1 MKLDLSVRVMVFLV
15 AGLVIMLGQAVYS
28 YYNLQ
33 AFQSSYINAV
43 QDTTRSAGLFLRDD
57 IENVMALGIP
67 LQNIARLEQ
76 ALAQSLNDL
85 PEVAF
90 IEIVGPAQDVLFVA
104 DSTQARQVER
114 GTEVSRLLSSEH
126 AFELAALGLSPTD
139 TDITIPLRH
148 NDTVQGFLHIHLS
161 GQVIQAESRQ
171 ILWDMLT
178 VMLTSLLLTF
188 EFLAFFVVY
197 YISHPLK
204 QLRNHITV
212 NVTQFQPVRTE
223 DYSALG
229 RIGALAD
236 TYNRII
242 AKSSTTFCTALGYQQ
257 TLHQVRPELETTLQH
272 QTQQIDA
279 FKQRLQAAYNSTGIT
294 AQIHTGLE
302 LFKSRLHRLHQQLAD
317 TSRPVQ
323 PATALP
329 TQESVSATPTA
340 LIRPLIF
347 LFIMADG
354 LSLSFFPLYVDSLY
368 EPVLGLSRELVI
380 SLPLSAFMLIM
391 AISLPLSGVMTDS
404 FGWRRPL
411 LIGLILNAAGHALTA
426 MAQDITQLIAF
437 RALVAVGFGMV
448 FICCQRFIIDNT
460 DQRSRAMGM
469 AGFLA
474 AFFSGDICGTV
485 IGAMLAERIGYG
497 DVFYVSAVF
506 TVLTLI
512 FTVLVFRGDFKP
524 REGQANTEAPARF
537 KTAQMFTVFRDRE
550 FSALVL
556 LQAIPAKLVLVGFL
570 FFFTPLYL
578 NSIDALQSNI
588 GRIIMTYSICLI
600 FIGPSVSYLLPQ
612 AWLRRYLVM
621 VGGFITAA
629 ALVSFLFFE
638 GIIPVLI
645 MVILLGIA
653 HSFSVSSQA
662 ALVTDTP
669 IVSQMGPGAGMGV
682 FRFWERIGNVIGPL
696 LMAVL
701 IAQLG
706 YQYSV
711 VALGIITL
719 ICTVLYWILT
729 VDARRARPAPDRPR
743 E

>member
-1 MKLDLSVRVMVFLV
+1 MKLDLSLRVMVFLV

-33 AFQSSYINAV
+33 AFQSSYIQAL
-43 QDTTRSAGLFLRDD
+43 QDKTRSAGLFLRDD
-57 IENVMALGIP
+57 IERILALGIP
-67 LQNIARLEQ
+67 LQNIARLEH

-90 IEIVGPAQDVLFVA
+90 IEIVGPAQDILFVA
-104 DSTQARQVER
+104 DPTQARHVER

-126 AFELAALGLSPTD
+126 AFELAELGLAPTD
-139 TDITIPLRH
+139 TDITIPLRQ
-148 NDTVQGFLHIHLS
+148 NGEVQGFLHIHLS
-161 GQVIQAESRQ
+161 GQIIHAESRQ

-204 QLRNHITV
+204 RLRNHIAM
-212 NVTQFQPVRTE
+212 NMTQFQPVRTE

-229 RIGALAD
+229 RIGVLAD

-242 AKSSTTFCTALGYQQ
+242 EPSSIAFCTALGYQQ
-257 TLHQVRPELETTLQH
+257 TISQVRPSLDSTLQ
-272 QTQQIDA
+272 QQIQRIA
-279 FKQRLQAAYNSTGIT
+279 ACKQRLQAVDGPASLT
-294 AQIHTGLE
+294 AQIHTGVE
-302 LFKSRLHRLHQQLAD
+302 LFKGRLNRLHRQLAD
-317 TSRPVQ
+317 THRPLQ
-323 PATALP
+323 PSAPLHG
-329 TQESVSATPTA
+329 QESLSATPTA

-411 LIGLILNAAGHALTA
+411 LIGLVLNAAGHVLTA

-485 IGAMLAERIGYG
+485 IGAMLAERIGYA
-497 DVFYVSAVF
+497 DVFYISAVF

-524 REGQANTEAPARF
+524 QEDQVSANAPARF
-537 KTAQMFTVFRDRE
+537 KIAQMFTVFRDRE
-550 FSALVL
+550 FSALVV

-588 GRIIMTYSICLI
+588 GRIIMCYSVCLI
-600 FIGPSVSYLLPQ
+600 FIGPGVSYLFPQ

-621 VGGFITAA
+621 AGGLITAA
-629 ALVSFLFFE
+629 ALLSFWFFE

-662 ALVTDTP
+662 SLVTETP
-669 IVSQMGPGAGMGV
+669 IVSQMGSGAGMGV
-682 FRFWERIGNVIGPL
+682 FRFWERLGNVIGPVV
-696 LMAVL
+696 MAVL
-701 IAQLG
+701 IGQLG

-711 VALGIITL
+711 VALGVLTL
-719 ICTVLYWILT
+719 VCTVLYWVLT
-729 VDARRARPAPDRPR
+729 T